1 MRANRMFKLDKL
13 KVKNFKVF
21 RDFELNFTSSHLSL
35 LDGPNGFGKT
45 SFYDALE
52 LLFLGK
58 VQRYIEIENKTNYGK
73 RQKKKY
79 PLLNNQA
86 QFFDD
91 LLVELSITTEK
102 GDKVVLKRGAS
113 CSSLWELKSISEA
126 TFDFK
131 VLKNGELVNF
141 ESESE
146 FLTKLLGKNYKRNY
160 GLFHY
165 IEQEENT
172 ALLKT
177 KATDKQQK
185 IDHLFDVSE
194 YRAKIEKIERIRKS
208 IQPLQ
213 TPTIRASLRQMEQD
227 IIDLEKS
234 SIPADLEETKFF
246 KLIAVSEQPWDRE
259 EIVFTPGNFSNW
271 IGENGDLLKLKKL
284 IRIEP
289 ELRAR
294 EYNRKLQQAL
304 FYKGKAPSIMLRYG
318 MFLDDIPQFKKHNS
332 IFEQAKEI
340 VAQMEKGAVYFI
352 KNSIVPSNMLNQLFS
367 KPVDTQ
373 VMLNK
378 SAEINKSLLVSNKT
392 NERLSSLLN
401 NREQL
406 KNTYKAHCE
415 NLNATPH
422 ECPMCGH
429 DWVNSQALLQSF
441 DDQKEA
447 LDSLLDANGKLIQSA
462 INDFEET
469 YIRVIK
475 EQSLEIIKNYEDSIE
490 FKQAICKLSESQ
502 VEQLKA
508 LKDMYKSNGIVL
520 DDLYAKTFSLTEP
533 LKIEELENRVLL
545 SFKPVS
551 EDLILPELE
560 DTFNV
565 ILKNQLEQL
574 KLLTEEKI
582 DEKIAYINYKFNE
595 SKAKEVRRRRQELM
609 EREERFNKASDYYSK
624 LGDLVRV
631 YKENVSEYITS
642 ISKSIEI
649 LFHIYT
655 GRLLQ
660 NFQNGLG
667 IFIESDGKSVSFKDD
682 PNSNHDVIYS
692 MSSGQLSSLA
702 IAFTIALNHK
712 YAKNKLLLIDDPVQ
726 TMDEINV
733 AGFIDL
739 LRHQFKDRQIFIST
753 HEDHTSSYF
762 RYKFSKAGLSQERI
776 NFNAI
781 TKAALEKGF

>member
-1 MRANRMFKLDKL
+1 MFKLDKL
-13 KVKNFKVF
+13 KIKNFKVF
-21 RDFELNFTSSHLSL
+21 KEFELNFTSSHLSL

-58 VQRYIEIENKTNYGK
+58 VQRYIDIENKTHYGK
-73 RQKKKY
+73 KQKKKY

-86 QFFDD
+86 ESFDD
-91 LLVELSITTEK
+91 LLVELSVTTEK

-131 VLKNGELVNF
+131 VLKNGEPINF
-141 ESESE
+141 ENESE
-146 FLTKLLGKNYKRNY
+146 ILTKLLGKNYKRNY

-194 YRAKIEKIERIRKS
+194 YRAKIEKIEQIRKS

-213 TPTIRASLRQMEQD
+213 TPTIKTNLRQMEQE

-234 SIPADLEETKFF
+234 STPADVKQTKFF
-246 KLIAVSEQPWDRE
+246 KLLEVSEQPWDRE

-271 IGENGDLLKLKKL
+271 VGENGDLLKIKNL

-289 ELRAR
+289 ELRAI
-294 EYNRKLQQAL
+294 EYNRKLQQEL

-332 IFEQAKEI
+332 IFEQAKEV
-340 VAQMEKGAVYFI
+340 VAQMEKGAVFVI
-352 KNSIVPSNMLNQLFS
+352 KNRIVPSNTLNQLLS
-367 KPVDTQ
+367 KPVDTEE
-373 VMLNK
+373 MLNK
-378 SAEINKSLLVSNKT
+378 SAEINDSFLVSNKA

-406 KNTYKAHCE
+406 KNAYKAHFE
-415 NLNATPH
+415 NLNETPH

-429 DWVNSQALLQSF
+429 DWMTAEALFQSF
-441 DDQKEA
+441 DEQKAA

-462 INDFEET
+462 INDFEKS
-469 YIRVIK
+469 YMRVIK
-475 EQSLEIIKNYEDSIE
+475 EQTLEIIKNYEDSIE

-502 VEQLKA
+502 VKQLKS
-508 LKDMYKSNGIVL
+508 LKEVYNSKGILL
-520 DDLYAKTFSLTEP
+520 DDLYAKSFSLAEP

-582 DEKIAYINYKFNE
+582 DDKIAYINYKFNE
-595 SKAKEVRRRRQELM
+595 SKTKEVRRRRQELM
-609 EREERFNKASDYYSK
+609 ERKEQFKKASDYYSK
-624 LGDLVRV
+624 LGDLVKV

-667 IFIESDGKSVSFKDD
+667 IFIESDGKSVSFTED
-682 PNSNHDVIYS
+682 PDSNHDVIYS

-739 LRHQFKDRQIFIST
+739 LRHQFKDRQILIST